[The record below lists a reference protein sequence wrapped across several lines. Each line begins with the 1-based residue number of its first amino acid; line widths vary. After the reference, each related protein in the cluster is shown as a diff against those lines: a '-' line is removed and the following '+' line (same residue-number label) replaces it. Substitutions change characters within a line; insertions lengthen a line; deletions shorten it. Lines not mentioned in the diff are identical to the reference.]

1 MAPIYADI
9 RETIRKLERG
19 ELSIPQMLSLKDQ
32 ILPLLKAGKKPLPDN
47 PADFAMFMTEDEHPD
62 HKWEVAPHLR
72 LISDYLTEL
81 IAGKRQRLMIFTP
94 PRHGKSELVSK
105 WLPVWFLAKN
115 PTKKIILASYEQD
128 FSNIY
133 GRAVRDIIQNN
144 QDKLSITLDSG
155 STAAHRWSLTS
166 GGGMMC
172 AGAGGP
178 ITGKGADLL
187 IVDDPV
193 KNDEEASSE
202 VYREKLFSWWQ
213 STAFTRLS
221 PTGVVVIIM
230 TRWNEDDVSG
240 RLENLSTSGEGLHWD
255 ILRLPALAEDD
266 DPLGRKYGEALWPT
280 RFSREWLLD
289 KKRGISPYLFS
300 ALYQQHPTP
309 EEGNA
314 VRRSWWGRYQ
324 VAPDVESMDVVI
336 QSWDLAFK
344 DMSKNDFT
352 VGQVWGRKGASLY
365 LLDQIRGHLNAEECV
380 LAIRATT
387 AKWPRALAKLIE
399 DKANGPAVIQML
411 SKKVAGVIPINPKAS
426 KDARLAAVIPFI
438 AAGNVH
444 LPEGEIAPWVGDFI
458 EECAAFPKG
467 ANDDCVDAMTQALNY
482 LNPQASL
489 HIEKMHRE
497 ALNTP
502 DKATPI
508 DLHTAS
514 VHKSLREAVKKTTKK
529 INTTKG
535 QAFRQRAHTGHW

>member
-1 MAPIYADI
+1 MVVYADI
-9 RETIRKLERG
+9 KDTIRKLQEG
-19 ELSIPQMLSLKDQ
+19 SLSIPQMLSLKEQ
-32 ILPLLKAGKKPLPDN
+32 IMPLLGARKKPLPDN
-47 PADFAMFMTEDEHPD
+47 PADFAVFMTEDEHPD

-81 IAGKRQRLMIFTP
+81 IAGKRQRLMIFTA

-144 QDKLSITLDSG
+144 PDKLSISLDSG

-193 KNDEEASSE
+193 KNQEEASSE
-202 VYREKLFSWWQ
+202 VYRAKLFEWWQ
-213 STAFTRLS
+213 AVAFTRLS
-221 PTGVVVIIM
+221 PTGVAVIIM
-230 TRWNEDDVSG
+230 TRWNEDDLTG
-240 RLENLSTSGEGLHWD
+240 TLEKMSLSGEGLHWD
-255 ILRLPALAEDD
+255 VLRLPALAEEN
-266 DPLGRKYGEALWPT
+266 DPLGRKYGEALWPA

-314 VRRSWWGRYQ
+314 VRRSWWGRYK
-324 VAPDVESMDVVI
+324 VAPDVESFDVVI
-336 QSWDLAFK
+336 QSWDLPFK
-344 DMSKNDFT
+344 DMAHNDFA
-352 VGQVWGRKGASLY
+352 VGQVWGRKGASIY
-365 LLDQIRGHLNAEECV
+365 LLDQVREHMNAEEVV
-380 LAIRATT
+380 LAIRAMTLR
-387 AKWPRALAKLIE
+387 WPRATAKLIE

-411 SKKVAGVIPINPKAS
+411 SKKVMGVIPINPKGS
-426 KDARLAAVIPFI
+426 KDARLNAVIPFI
-438 AAGNVH
+438 AAGNIH
-444 LPEGEIAPWVGDFI
+444 IPEGEVAPWVGDFV
-458 EECAAFPKG
+458 EEHAAFPNS
-467 ANDDCVDAMTQALNY
+467 AHDDCVDAMSQALNY

-489 HIEKMHRE
+489 YIEKMHRE

-502 DKATPI
+502 EKATPI
-508 DLHTAS
+508 DLHNAS
-514 VHKSLREAVKKTTKK
+514 IHKDLRKAVKKSAKA
-529 INTTKG
+529 INTVKG
-535 QAFRQRAHTGHW
+535 AAFKHRAHTGHW